1 MLNRIIEII
10 ANSKKGLRELSD
22 ALWRN
27 PETAYKEFFAASE
40 AAAFLEKKGFSVI
53 KPYCGIE
60 TAFRCEFDNGPGPV
74 FAIAAEY
81 DALPEIG
88 HGCGHNLICT
98 AGLAAFLA
106 TAQIMKEKEIKGKVI
121 LLGTPAEEGGGGK
134 VFMAE
139 RGALEGVEGVIMVHP
154 SAKNTPDM
162 GSTANIGF
170 EVIFHG
176 KCAHA
181 AAYPEKGI
189 NALDAVNLLFTGV
202 NTYRQYVPEH
212 VRFHGVILEG
222 GTVPNVIPDRARCRF
237 YLRSADEKW
246 TPIIEQRFRDIVKGA
261 ELMTG
266 ATAEIAPFRPTYR
279 SRKPNKIM
287 NHAYIEAMS
296 AQGAEVFIPE
306 KAGRG
311 SSDFGNFSQLVPGI
325 HAYFAVA
332 EKSEPTG
339 HSQEFAEAAGKDFAF
354 ENAMRA
360 AAAQANVVCRFITDP
375 EFRQAVK
382 DDFKKGSKAY

>member
-1 MLNRIIEII
+1 
-10 ANSKKGLRELSD
+10 
-22 ALWRN
+22 
-27 PETAYKEFFAASE
+27 
-40 AAAFLEKKGFSVI
+40 
-53 KPYCGIE
+53 
-60 TAFRCEFDNGPGPV
+60 
-74 FAIAAEY
+74 
-81 DALPEIG
+81 
-88 HGCGHNLICT
+88 
-98 AGLAAFLA
+98 
-106 TAQIMKEKEIKGKVI
+106 
-121 LLGTPAEEGGGGK
+121 
-134 VFMAE
+134 
-139 RGALEGVEGVIMVHP
+139 
-154 SAKNTPDM
+154 
-162 GSTANIGF
+162 
-170 EVIFHG
+170 
-176 KCAHA
+176 
-181 AAYPEKGI
+181 
-189 NALDAVNLLFTGV
+189 
-202 NTYRQYVPEH
+202 
-212 VRFHGVILEG
+212 
-222 GTVPNVIPDRARCRF
+222 
-237 YLRSADEKW
+237 
-246 TPIIEQRFRDIVKGA
+246 
-261 ELMTG
+261 MTG

-360 AAAQANVVCRFITDP
+360 AAAQANVACRFITDP